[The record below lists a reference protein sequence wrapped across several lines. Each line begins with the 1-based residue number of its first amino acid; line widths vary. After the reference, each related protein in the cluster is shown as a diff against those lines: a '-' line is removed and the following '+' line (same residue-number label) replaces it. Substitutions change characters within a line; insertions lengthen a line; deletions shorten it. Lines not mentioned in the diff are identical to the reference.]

1 MWTRMTTSESEL
13 GFPPPRE
20 RRGFSYGA
28 SYLRGLKLF
37 RKQVRLR
44 GNDVAWRKAFVAC
57 LLGGFG
63 AAHAAPG
70 IPPNE
75 VQILYENALQAIA
88 DGRKSD
94 ASDTLVRVI
103 EKESQHA
110 GAYLEVALVQCSL
123 GRVEEA
129 ERLFAIIETRFDPP
143 RAILELIAEAR
154 DTGCDE
160 WQPLKATSVSITR
173 GLDMNVNQGARNPSY
188 IIEQDGGQIELPLQ
202 DEFLPQRDNYTALNL
217 EHTRDLTPN
226 GLTGFAQY
234 FGRRNDSLRRYDS
247 DSVYAGIDSQYRFGA
262 WPVRATGMVGFTAL
276 GGKLYQRQIQLLART
291 GVPLP
296 LPSRLQLHVTGGV
309 TRNDY
314 SALTNFDSN
323 TFDVLGQLSW
333 RGDKTFAS
341 LNQGWQ
347 TDHAVRERPGGDRHG
362 YSTTLLARR
371 ALWGEVSGELSYSYQ
386 SWRSSQ
392 AYAPGLINTVRDQDT
407 RVARAIL
414 SWPIARNQWLRLE
427 TRVVR
432 NSENISIFQY
442 DNRQIQLS
450 WQWQDR

>member
-1 MWTRMTTSESEL
+1 MTKFLPVSTH
-13 GFPPPRE
+13 
-20 RRGFSYGA
+20 
-28 SYLRGLKLF
+28 LRHLAL
-37 RKQVRLR
+37 L
-44 GNDVAWRKAFVAC
+44 AC
-57 LLGGFG
+57 LVASASN
-63 AAHAAPG
+63 AATPNAP
-70 IPPNE
+70 PPNE

-88 DGRKSD
+88 EGRKSD

-103 EKESQHA
+103 EKESLHA

-123 GRVEEA
+123 GHVDEA

-154 DTGCDE
+154 DTGCDQ
-160 WQPLKATSVSITR
+160 WQPLASTSVGVTR

-202 DEFLPQRDNYTALNL
+202 DEFLPRHDNYTALNV

-234 FGRRNDSLRRYDS
+234 FGRRNDSLHQYDS
-247 DSVYAGIDSQYRFGA
+247 DSVYAGVDSQYRFGA

-276 GGKLYQRQIQLLART
+276 GGKLYQRQVQLLVRT

-314 SALTNFDSN
+314 STLTNFDSN

-333 RGDKTFAS
+333 RGDKVFAS
-341 LNQGWQ
+341 LQQGWQ
-347 TDHAVRERPGGDRHG
+347 ADHAARERPGGDRHG
-362 YSTTLLARR
+362 FSTTLLARR
-371 ALWGEVSGELSYSYQ
+371 ALWGEVSGELSYSHQ
-386 SWRSSQ
+386 SWRSGE
-392 AYAPGLINTVRDQDT
+392 AYAPGLINTVRDQNT
-407 RVARAIL
+407 GIARAVL

-432 NSENISIFQY
+432 NRENISIFQY